1 MKSQRKHNV
10 FHFRWS
16 VPVLSEIFDL
26 DGAKFVTIL
35 NRLGISRSV
44 LSSTL
49 RRLVENGLVMRNPGY
64 GHPLRPEYLLT
75 PEGRKIAPLCTDLM
89 KLIKEHKAW
98 RLVQSRWAFRIM
110 FLLVKPG
117 LRFSEMRSRLMPITP
132 RALSEELKLLNSE
145 GYIERKIIDDYPPTT
160 IYKLTLKSS
169 PFITIL
175 RKKKIFQ
182 DINFKS

>member
-1 MKSQRKHNV
+1 MNPQRKHHV

-16 VPVLSEIFDL
+16 VPILSEIHEQ
-26 DGAKFVTIL
+26 DGARFVVLL

-49 RRLVENGLVMRNPGY
+49 GKLVEGGLVLCNPGY

-75 PEGRKIAPLCTDLM
+75 PEGKKYAPMCTELLKIVKA
-89 KLIKEHKAW
+89 HKAW
-98 RLVQSRWAFRIM
+98 RLVQSRWAFRIIN
-110 FLLVKPG
+110 LLVEQG
-117 LRFSEMRSRLMPITP
+117 QRFSEMKAGLAPVTS

-145 GYIERKIIDDYPPTT
+145 GYIDREIIDDYPPKT
-160 IYKLTLKSS
+160 YYRLTSKSF

-175 RKKKIFQ
+175 KKRKYFRILP
-182 DINFKS
+182 